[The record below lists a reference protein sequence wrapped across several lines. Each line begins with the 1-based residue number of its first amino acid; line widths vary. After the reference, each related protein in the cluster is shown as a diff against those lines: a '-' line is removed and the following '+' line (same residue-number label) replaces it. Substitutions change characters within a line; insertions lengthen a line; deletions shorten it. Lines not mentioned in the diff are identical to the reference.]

1 MTSGEPYLF
10 EIETNN
16 PYERAETFRVVI
28 DDEDFNSGHI
38 RQRELKLIDNQNS
51 EWDHWYNN
59 YGGMQKSPSKKANPS
74 AVVRGSGGEMELP
87 LQKCEKCNILFKF

>member
-28 DDEDFNSGHI
+28 DDEDFKSGHI
-38 RQRELKLIDNQNS
+38 RQRELKLIDNHNS
-51 EWDHWYNN
+51 EWAHWYNN
-59 YGGMQKSPSKKANPS
+59 YGGMQKCSAPNPS
-74 AVVRGSGGEMELP
+74 AVVRGSGSEMELP
-87 LQKCEKCNILFKF
+87 LKPLEKCNILFKF